1 MSKFKLITRLT
12 LEFFIMV
19 LAIAMSAYLFY
30 QLFMLIFLHP
40 KFMLTSLFFTF
51 MLAYI
56 FFRYKEIKK
65 EENEK

>member
-12 LEFFIMV
+12 LEFFVMV
-19 LAIAMSAYLFY
+19 IAIAISAYLFY
-30 QLFMLIFLHP
+30 QLFMLIFLYP
-40 KFMLTSLFFTF
+40 KLTLTSLFFTF
-51 MLAYI
+51 MLLYI